1 MARRPRRRRRNT
13 RGRWGRLPLSV
24 AVVTAA
30 VIGFAASSAYTASNA
45 VPATHVGQ
53 YSHSIGPN
61 ELKPP
66 GCASL
71 TLGHLILGSTGG
83 GSGSDDDLVL
93 GTSGGDTITESGT
106 VGTGSCLVGGLGP
119 RHGREERQRHLHH
132 QRGRERQELRHRDHA
147 ALIAR

>member
-1 MARRPRRRRRNT
+1 MARRTHRRRRST
-13 RGRWGRLPLSV
+13 HGWGRLPL
-24 AVVTAA
+24 AAA
-30 VIGFAASSAYTASNA
+30 VIAAAVAGFAASSAYTASNT

-61 ELKPP
+61 ELKPA

-93 GTSGGDTITESGT
+93 GTSGADTITESGT
-106 VGTGSCLVGGLGP
+106 VGTGSCLIGGLGN
-119 RHGREERQRHLHH
+119 
-132 QRGRERQELRHRDHA
+132 DHVTA
-147 ALIAR
+147 VKNGNDICIINAGVNGKNCATVITQP

>member
-71 TLGHLILGSTGG
+71 TLGHMILGSTGG

-106 VGTGSCLVGGLGP
+106 VGTGSCLVGGLGS
-119 RHGREERQRHLHH
+119 
-132 QRGRERQELRHRDHA
+132 DHVTA
-147 ALIAR
+147 VKNGNDICIINAGVNGKNCATVITQP